1 MKRNLKEIKKILDEY
16 NSIKGYVWLICK
28 SCFNPYNTD
37 IVNIRIDKNTVLV
50 DLAHENV
57 EFPKKWLEIE
67 SNDELFEEI
76 YKYKEKKINS
86 RWDELVKRHEN
97 DIKEISRKREEDL
110 ESTREELTKF
120 RERWG
125 L

>member
-1 MKRNLKEIKKILDEY
+1 MKRKLREVKKILDEY

-28 SCFNPYNTD
+28 SCFNLYNTD
-37 IVNIRIDKNTVLV
+37 IVDIRIDKNNVSV
-50 DLAHENV
+50 DLAHGSV

-76 YKYKEKKINS
+76 YKYKEEKINS
-86 RWDELVKRHEN
+86 RWNEFISRYEN
-97 DIKEISRKREEDL
+97 DIKEVNRKREEDL
-110 ESTREELTKF
+110 ESAREELTKF

>member
-1 MKRNLKEIKKILDEY
+1 MKRKLREVKKILDEY
-16 NSIKGYVWLICK
+16 NSIKGEVWLICK
-28 SCFNPYNTD
+28 SCFNLYNTD
-37 IVNIRIDKNTVLV
+37 IVDIRIDKNNVSV
-50 DLAHENV
+50 DLAHGSV

-76 YKYKEKKINS
+76 YKYKEEKINS
-86 RWDELVKRHEN
+86 RWNEFISRYEN
-97 DIKEISRKREEDL
+97 DIKEVNRKREEDL
-110 ESTREELTKF
+110 ESAREELTKF